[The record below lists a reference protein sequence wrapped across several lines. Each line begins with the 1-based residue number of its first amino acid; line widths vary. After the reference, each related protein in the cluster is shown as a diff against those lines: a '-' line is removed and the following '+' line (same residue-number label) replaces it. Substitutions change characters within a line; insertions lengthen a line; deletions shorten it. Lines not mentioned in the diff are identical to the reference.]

1 MLGWAAYALTEVR
14 KYLIPDSND
23 EIRQE
28 QMREMEL
35 IRQVLLE
42 QKRFTKGLSHK
53 ILSRYLRDTMGS
65 KNITTSRVESNKEAP
80 SIARL
85 QATAGIGNK
94 RWDASK

>member
-1 MLGWAAYALTEVR
+1 VLGWAAYALTEVR

-42 QKRFTKGLSHK
+42 QQGFTKGLSHK
-53 ILSRYLRDTMGS
+53 ILIRDLGTIREATS
-65 KNITTSRVESNKEAP
+65 TT
-80 SIARL
+80 RL
-85 QATAGIGNK
+85 LVTAGIGNK
-94 RWDASK
+94 RRDARK

>member
-1 MLGWAAYALTEVR
+1 VLGWAAYALTEVR

-42 QKRFTKGLSHK
+42 QKGFTMGLSHK
-53 ILSRYLRDTMGS
+53 ILSRDHRDTKGS
-65 KNITTSRVESNKEAP
+65 KNIDTSIVDSMQQRDNFNSKAASNSRDWQQEK
-80 SIARL
+80 
-85 QATAGIGNK
+85 
-94 RWDASK
+94 